1 MPSERPATAAAPH
14 TAGFETGEPGFRTI
28 AIVGGAIMVILVA
41 ILLGVQAYYDHVL
54 EQQIFVKQLEPV
66 SEELHALRAREDT
79 QLHSYQY
86 IDRAKGT
93 VRLPIERAMDLLVE
107 EAHAKQK

>member
-1 MPSERPATAAAPH
+1 MSSERTATATAPH
-14 TAGFETGEPGFRTI
+14 TAGFETGEPGFRAI
-28 AIVGGAIMVILVA
+28 GIVGGVIVVTLVA
-41 ILLGVQAYYDHVL
+41 ILLGVQAYYDSVL

-66 SEELHALRAREDT
+66 SAQLTVLRAREDA

-93 VRLPIERAMDLLVE
+93 VRLPIERAMDLLIQ